1 MQITLPD
8 DPRLRDQAL
17 AAGFAT
23 VEEYL
28 LKLVERDGRQ
38 QVPRDAQGRR
48 QQSNEEWIREFR
60 AFIQSLPPGNPN
72 FDDSRESIYP
82 VR

>member
-28 LKLVERDGRQ
+28 LKLVERDGHRQ
-38 QVPRDAQGRR
+38 AQGDAPERR
-48 QQSNEEWIREFR
+48 ERSNDEWIREFR
-60 AFIQSLPPGNPN
+60 AFIQSLPPSNPN